1 MKLHKS
7 QLAYTLCAILLI
19 FLVSCAKK
27 ESTKASAEKS
37 VSGTSATSGTSTG
50 SKKAELAQ
58 LPVRFRQTG
67 YITQEEPSKDVLGQ
81 AGEYQ
86 MKVGANIT
94 STKGPQPLW
103 DILKRLA
110 NLKGMSVSWASDV
123 DPNVRVD
130 VDISADDNFFDAI
143 DNLLR
148 QVDYFQVV
156 KNNVIIVK
164 YRATKR
170 FQISIPY
177 MTSEYTTNVGG
188 DFIPTGGSSKAGMNT
203 AGTVKVNSP
212 KNKFDFWTHITA
224 NLDTIMRQGRTTTTE
239 KKEIEKETKGNAT
252 AGATGKANTAV
263 SVNLAT
269 RRVALGGSYYT
280 IDKSVGMIMVTASRP
295 LLRKVAFYLQSL
307 KKKLY
312 RQVIIEAKIIEV
324 SLTNNSRLGL
334 DWSKV
339 LKNFAIAGKIDF
351 GDAGQIWPWI
361 PAKGDAESPTRFISK
376 VTLGSANFSTMLN
389 ALNEQ
394 GHAKV
399 LSNPK
404 LTVLNGQPAVL
415 SVFKNTTYIKK
426 VTVTKG
432 TTDSPGDTYAPEPGT
447 VSAGIALGILPSIVN
462 GNTVILHLTP
472 ITTDLI
478 NGKVAERTF
487 ADGTIIGL
495 PQVSVREMSTTVEV
509 HSGEMLIIGG
519 LIDQV
524 RNNTSDFAPLVGDI
538 PVLKYLFGVKDKQM
552 QRRELVI
559 LLTPRII

>member
-1 MKLHKS
+1 MKLHKY
-7 QLAYTLCAILLI
+7 QLAYTICALLLI

-27 ESTKASAEKS
+27 ESTKAPAAKA
-37 VSGTSATSGTSTG
+37 VSGTSATPTG
-50 SKKAELAQ
+50 SKKAELTQ

-67 YITQEEPSKDVLGQ
+67 YMAQEEPSKDVLGQ
-81 AGEYQ
+81 SGKYQ
-86 MKVGANIT
+86 IKVGANIT

-130 VDISADDNFFDAI
+130 VDISADDNFSDAI

-148 QVDYFQVV
+148 QVDYFQVI

-164 YRATKR
+164 YRETEQ
-170 FQISIPY
+170 FHISIPY
-177 MTSEYTTNVGG
+177 MKSEYTINVGG
-188 DFIPTGGSSKAGMNT
+188 DFIPTGGQSNSGMNT
-203 AGTVKVNSP
+203 AGTVKVSSD
-212 KNKFDFWTHITA
+212 KNQFDFWKNLTD
-224 NLDTIMRQGRTTTTE
+224 NLDTIMQQGRTTTTG
-239 KKEIEKETKGNAT
+239 KKETISKKQTKVSAN
-252 AGATGKANTAV
+252 AGASGKTEGE
-263 SVNLAT
+263 VNLAT
-269 RRVALGGSYYT
+269 RRVSLGSSYFT
-280 IDKSVGMIMVTASRP
+280 IDKMVGLITVTAPRP
-295 LLRKVAFYLQSL
+295 LLRKVAFYLKNL

-324 SLTNNSRLGL
+324 TLKNNSRLGI

-339 LKNFAIAGKIDF
+339 LKNFAIAGKVDF
-351 GDAGQIWPWI
+351 GAAGQIWPWI
-361 PAKGDAESPTRFISK
+361 PAKGDQESPTRFISK
-376 VTLGSANFSTMLN
+376 ITLGSASFSTMLN
-389 ALNEQ
+389 ALKEQ
-394 GHAKV
+394 GDTKV

-404 LTVLNGQPAVL
+404 ITTMNGQAAVL
-415 SVFKNTTYIKK
+415 SVFTNTTYIKK

-432 TTDSPGDTYAPEPGT
+432 TTDSPGDTYAPEPAT
-447 VSAGIALGILPSIVN
+447 VSDGIALGVLPSIVN
-462 GNTVILHLTP
+462 SNTVILHLTP
-472 ITTDLI
+472 ITTNLV

-487 ADGTIIGL
+487 TDGTIIGL

-524 RNNTSDFAPLVGDI
+524 KNNTSDFAPLVGDI
-538 PVLKYLFGVKDKQM
+538 PILKYLFGVEDKQM

-559 LLTPRII
+559 LLTPRIL

>member
-7 QLAYTLCAILLI
+7 QLAYTICAILLI

-27 ESTKASAEKS
+27 ENTQAPAEKS
-37 VSGTSATSGTSTG
+37 VSGPSATLTG
-50 SKKAELAQ
+50 AKKTELAQ

-67 YITQEEPSKDVLGQ
+67 YMAQEEPSKDVLGQ
-81 AGEYQ
+81 SGKYQ

-130 VDISADDNFFDAI
+130 VDISAGDNFFDAI

-156 KNNVIIVK
+156 KNNVIIVT
-164 YRATKR
+164 YRETKQ
-170 FQISIPY
+170 FHISIPY
-177 MTSEYTTNVGG
+177 MKSEYTIDVGG
-188 DFIPTGGSSKAGMNT
+188 DFIPTGGQSDSGMNT
-203 AGTVKVNSP
+203 AGTVKVTSD
-212 KNKFDFWTHITA
+212 KNQFDFWT
-224 NLDTIMRQGRTTTTE
+224 NLTDNLKTIMRQGRTTTTG
-239 KKEIEKETKGNAT
+239 KKETIAKKEAKGNT
-252 AGATGKANTAV
+252 NAGANGKTDV
-263 SVNLAT
+263 EVNLAT
-269 RRVALGGSYYT
+269 RRVSLGGSYFT
-280 IDKSVGMIMVTASRP
+280 IDKSVGLITVTASRP
-295 LLRKVAFYLQSL
+295 LLRKVAFYLKHL
-307 KKKLY
+307 KKELY

-324 SLTNNSRLGL
+324 TLKNNSRLGI

-339 LKNFAIAGKIDF
+339 LKNFAIAGKVDF
-351 GDAGQIWPWI
+351 GAAGQIWPWI
-361 PAKGDAESPTRFISK
+361 PAKGDQESPTRFISK
-376 VTLGSANFSTMLN
+376 ITLGSANFSTMIN
-389 ALNEQ
+389 ALKEQ
-394 GHAKV
+394 GDTKV

-404 LTVLNGQPAVL
+404 ITTMNGQAAVL
-415 SVFKNTTYIKK
+415 SVFTNTTYIKK

-432 TTDSPGDTYAPEPGT
+432 TTDSPGDTYAPEPAT
-447 VSAGIALGILPSIVN
+447 VSDGIALGVLPSIVN

-472 ITTDLI
+472 ITTSLV

-524 RNNTSDFAPLVGDI
+524 KNNTSAFAPLVGDI
-538 PVLKYLFGVKDKQM
+538 PVLKYLFGVEDKQL

-559 LLTPRII
+559 LLTPRIL

>member
-7 QLAYTLCAILLI
+7 QLAYTLCALLLI

-27 ESTKASAEKS
+27 ENTQAPAAKA
-37 VSGTSATSGTSTG
+37 VSGTSATSTG

-67 YITQEEPSKDVLGQ
+67 YITQEEPSKKIIGQ
-81 AGEYQ
+81 SGKYQ
-86 MKVGANIT
+86 IKVGAKIT

-143 DNLLR
+143 NNLLR

-164 YRATKR
+164 YRETKQ
-170 FQISIPY
+170 FHISIPY
-177 MTSEYTTNVGG
+177 MKSEYITNVGG
-188 DFIPTGGSSKAGMNT
+188 DFIPTGSSQNSMNP

-212 KNKFDFWTHITA
+212 KNTFDFWANIKA
-224 NLDTIMRQGRTTTTE
+224 NLDKIMKQGRTTTTGR
-239 KKEIEKETKGNAT
+239 KETIAKKGAKDNT
-252 AGATGKANTAV
+252 NTGTNGQTTEET
-263 SVNLAT
+263 NLAT
-269 RRVALGGSYYT
+269 RRVSLGSSYYT
-280 IDKSVGMIMVTASRP
+280 IDKSVGLITVTASRP
-295 LLRKVAFYLQSL
+295 LLHKVAFYLQNL
-307 KKKLY
+307 KKELY
-312 RQVIIEAKIIEV
+312 RQVILEAKIIEV
-324 SLTNNSRLGL
+324 TLTNNSRLGI

-339 LKNFAIAGKIDF
+339 LKNFAISGTVNF
-351 GDAGQIWPWI
+351 GYLGQVWPL
-361 PAKGDAESPTRFISK
+361 PAKDDQNASNSFISK
-376 VTLGSANFSTMLN
+376 VSLNAASFSTMLN

-447 VSAGIALGILPSIVN
+447 VSAGIALGVLPSIVN
-462 GNTVILHLTP
+462 NNTVILHLTP
-472 ITTDLI
+472 ITTDLVDGTI
-478 NGKVAERTF
+478 EERTF
-487 ADGTIIGL
+487 PDGTIIGL
-495 PQVSVREMSTTVEV
+495 PNISVREMSTTVEV

-538 PVLKYLFGVKDKQM
+538 PILKYLFGVEDKQM

-559 LLTPRII
+559 LLTPRIL